1 MDKNEIIDFIRKNP
15 LFFLATCEGDQAR
28 VRGIMMYK
36 MDETGNIVFT
46 TGKNKP
52 MYKQLTEN
60 PKVELCFYADNTQVR
75 ITGELVEKDELSL
88 KQEIIESRPF
98 MKPWV
103 DAAGYDVIGVF
114 SLERCVATCWK
125 MESALARKRFVN
137 LFD

>member
-1 MDKNEIIDFIRKNP
+1 MDKKEIIDFIRKNP
-15 LFFLATCEGDQAR
+15 LFFLATCDDDQAR

-36 MDETGNIVFT
+36 IDEAGNIVFT

-52 MYKQLTEN
+52 MYNQLKLN
-60 PKVELCFYADNTQVR
+60 PKVELCFYADNTQLRV
-75 ITGELVEKDELSL
+75 TGNLVEKDLLEL
-88 KQEIIESRPF
+88 KQEIVESRPF

-103 DAAGYDVIGVF
+103 EAAGYDVIGVF
-114 SLERCVATCWK
+114 SLERCVATWWK